1 MHNFCDKCL
10 KTAARE
16 HGKCEKCID
25 NYDNCLGRKKK
36 TTKIWGL
43 ALTGEMMSSAIDT
56 DTDRDTDTDTDRDT
70 DTFSC

>member
-43 ALTGEMMSSAIDT
+43 ALTGK
-56 DTDRDTDTDTDRDT
+56 
-70 DTFSC
+70 